1 MDAERKIEILAPA
14 GSLESLYAAVQAGAD
29 AVYLGGNKFSARAY
43 ASNFDEETMIN
54 AVNYCH
60 AYGVKVYITVN
71 TLIKEKE
78 LKELT
83 EYIGFLYSVGVDAL
97 IVQDMAIIKIIK
109 EKFPG
114 FPVHSST
121 QTTVHNGEGAKLMCS
136 LGVERV
142 VLAREMSLKEIEYIS
157 KDLNIET
164 EVFVHGA
171 LCICYSGQCL
181 MSSMI
186 GGRSGNRG
194 RCAQPCRLPYNIIN
208 KITGEEKKGYLLSP
222 KDICSLDFL
231 KELVHSGTSSLKIEG
246 RMKRPE
252 YVAGVVSI
260 YRKALDSIYEK
271 GYIDEE
277 YVHSGVNKLMQLF
290 NREGFSK
297 GYMFKN
303 EGKNMMAYNLPK
315 NTGVLLGKSDNY
327 GLITLQKDLKVGDGV
342 RFRDKGFAV
351 SKIIKKGKS
360 VEKAYKGDVVKIF
373 PYNYKNGDTLY
384 KTSDVELLES
394 LSLYYK
400 NPYGKRVDMPL
411 KVKFKIGEKIEISTE
426 FNGNKI
432 EIQGDVV
439 QKALKRPLD
448 QHRIVENL
456 CKTKDT
462 PFEFYP
468 VEFSCYEE
476 GFMPMSSINNVRRE
490 LVREIYDNIK
500 EANSREKLF
509 EVVNEHKNIGGNIGG
524 KTDEKI
530 DKKIGKNEAEVK
542 NVDQCLVLVS
552 TKEQLKAVLD
562 MNIKSICVDAFIK
575 NEKFN
580 LESLGQKVYLKIPNI
595 LKEGEFIKTCDY
607 IEKNVDKILGII
619 TANLGIINKFKGRTS
634 IIGDYKLNIFNS
646 KALNFYDN
654 LLDLCALS
662 VELNREETKDIL
674 KNADISAQYVIYGKT
689 ELMVSQYCPI
699 GSVMGGMSSDKNC
712 NVKCKNGSFVIKD
725 RTGTE
730 FLIITDDFCRSHIY
744 NSVSSNLIPNL
755 DSIKKIGIKYFRIDF
770 IDENYEEACKV
781 LKSFNE
787 GIWQGEFNNYTRGH
801 FRRGVE

>member
-1 MDAERKIEILAPA
+1 MNAERKIEILAPA
-14 GSLESLYAAVQAGAD
+14 GSLESLYAAVQAGTD

-54 AVNYCH
+54 AINYCH

-78 LKELT
+78 IKELT
-83 EYIGFLYSVGVDAL
+83 EYIGFLYNIGVDAL
-97 IVQDMAIIKIIK
+97 IVQDMGVIKIIK
-109 EKFPG
+109 DKFPD
-114 FPVHSST
+114 FEVHSST
-121 QTTVHNGEGAKLMCS
+121 QTTVHNGEGAKLMSS
-136 LGVERV
+136 LGVKRV

-208 KITGEEKKGYLLSP
+208 KVTGEEKKGYLLSP
-222 KDICSLDFL
+222 KDICSLEFL
-231 KELVHSGTSSLKIEG
+231 KELVQSGTSSLKIEG

-260 YRKALDSIYEK
+260 YRNALDSIYEK
-271 GYIDEE
+271 GYIDGE
-277 YVHSGVNKLMQLF
+277 YVNSGLNKLKQLF

-303 EGKNMMAYNLPK
+303 EGKDMMAYNFPK
-315 NTGVLLGKSDNY
+315 NTGVLLGKSDNA
-327 GLITLQKDLKVGDGV
+327 GFVTLQQDLKVEDGV
-342 RFRDKGFAV
+342 RFRDKGFTV
-351 SKIIKKGKS
+351 SKMIKNGNN

-373 PYNYKNGDTLY
+373 PCNYKGGDILY
-384 KTSDVELLES
+384 KTSDVELLEN

-400 NPYGKRVDMPL
+400 NPYNKRVYMTL
-411 KVKFKIGEKIEISTE
+411 KVKFKIDEKIEISTE
-426 FNGNKI
+426 FNGKEIKI
-432 EIQGDVV
+432 TGDVV
-439 QKALKRPLD
+439 QRALKRPLE
-448 QHRIVENL
+448 QQRIIENL

-462 PFEFYP
+462 PFEFSP

-490 LVREIYDNIK
+490 LVQEIYDNIK

-509 EVVNEHKNIGGNIGG
+509 EVVNEHKNIVGKIDA
-524 KTDEKI
+524 KTD
-530 DKKIGKNEAEVK
+530 KNEAEVK
-542 NVDQCLVLVS
+542 NLEQCVVLVS
-552 TKEQLKAVLD
+552 TKGQLKAALD
-562 MNIKSICVDAFIK
+562 MHVKSICIDLFIK

-580 LESLGQKVYLKIPNI
+580 LGDLDQKVYLKIPNI

-607 IEKNVDKILGII
+607 IEKNLDKILGIV
-619 TANLGIINKFKGRTS
+619 TANLGIINKFRGRTS

-662 VELNREETKDIL
+662 VELNREEIKDIL
-674 KNADISAQYVIYGKT
+674 KNEAIPAQYVIYGKT

-712 NVKCKNGSFVIKD
+712 NGKCKSGSFVIKD
-725 RTGTE
+725 RTGAE
-730 FLIITDDFCRSHIY
+730 FPIITDDFCRSHIY

-755 DSIKKIGIKYFRIDF
+755 DSLKKIGIKHFRIDF
-770 IDENYEEACKV
+770 IDENYEETCKV

-801 FRRGVE
+801 FRRGAE

>member
-29 AVYLGGNKFSARAY
+29 AIYLGGNKFSARAY
-43 ASNFDEETMIN
+43 ASNFDELVMIN
-54 AVNYCH
+54 AINYCH

-83 EYIGFLYSVGVDAL
+83 DYIGFLYNIGVDAL
-97 IVQDMAIIKIIK
+97 IVQDMAVIKIIK
-109 EKFPG
+109 DKFPG

-164 EVFVHGA
+164 EIFVHGA

-208 KITGEEKKGYLLSP
+208 KITGEEKKAYLLSP

-231 KELVHSGTSSLKIEG
+231 KELVYSGTSSLKIEG

-260 YRKALDSIYEK
+260 YRNALDSIYEK
-271 GYIDEE
+271 GYIDKE
-277 YVHSGVNKLMQLF
+277 YVNSGLNKLMQLF

-303 EGKNMMAYNLPK
+303 EGKDMMAYNFPK
-315 NTGVLLGKSDNY
+315 NTGVLLGKSDNT
-327 GLITLQKDLKVGDGV
+327 GFVVLQEDLKVEDGV
-342 RFRDKGFAV
+342 RFRHKGFKV
-351 SKIIKKGKS
+351 SKIIKNGKS

-384 KTSDVELLES
+384 KTSNVELLES
-394 LSLYYK
+394 LSLYYR
-400 NPYGKRVDMPL
+400 NPYGKRVEMPL

-426 FNGNKI
+426 FNGKEIKI
-432 EIQGDVV
+432 TGDMV

-448 QHRIVENL
+448 QQRIIENL

-462 PFEFYP
+462 PFEFSP

-490 LVREIYDNIK
+490 LVQEIYDNIK

-509 EVVNEHKNIGGNIGG
+509 EVVNEHKNIGGKTDA

-530 DKKIGKNEAEVK
+530 DKKTGKNEAEVK

-552 TKEQLKAVLD
+552 TKEQLKAALD

-575 NEKFN
+575 NKKFN

-607 IEKNVDKILGII
+607 IEKNLDKILGII
-619 TANLGIINKFKGRTS
+619 TANLGIINKFKRRTS

-654 LLDLCALS
+654 LLDICALS
-662 VELNREETKDIL
+662 VELNRKEIKDII
-674 KNADISAQYVIYGKT
+674 KNADITAQYVIYGKT

-699 GSVMGGMSSDKNC
+699 GSVMGGMSSDKKC
-712 NVKCKNGSFVIKD
+712 NGKCKSGSFVIKD
-725 RTGTE
+725 RTGAE
-730 FLIITDDFCRSHIY
+730 FPIITDNFCRSHIY

-755 DSIKKIGIKYFRIDF
+755 DSLKKIGIKYFRIDF
-770 IDENYEEACKV
+770 IDENYEEVCKV